1 MMDRLRDLV
10 PGEEFDYGMLM
21 SVLQSYAKPRN
32 KVTRL
37 LKSGDIIRVKK
48 GLYVFGPRYQRHPI
62 CLEALANLIYGPSY
76 ISLESALSYYGM
88 IPERVEWT
96 TSMTTK
102 KNKEYHTPLGNFSY
116 RHLHPWKYM
125 VGVTQTTIDDRL
137 VLMASREKAL
147 ADLIAPHRDLVSTTK
162 LESFLTENLRIDWQ
176 SIDQLDTRNLD
187 AIATAYRKPAVHT
200 LLQLVRG
207 F

>member
-37 LKSGDIIRVKK
+37 LKSGEIIRVKK
-48 GLYVFGPRYQRHPI
+48 GLYVFGPRYQRRPI
-62 CLEALANLIYGPSY
+62 CLEALANLIHGPSY
-76 ISLESALSYYGM
+76 VSLESALSYYSM

-102 KNKEYHTPLGNFSY
+102 KNKEYHTPVANFSY
-116 RHLHPWKYM
+116 RHLHPSKYA
-125 VGVTQTTIDDRL
+125 VGIERVTIDNRN

-147 ADLIAPHRDLVSTTK
+147 ADLLADQRDLTTTEE
-162 LESFLTENLRIDWQ
+162 LLPFLTENLRIDEQ
-176 SIDQLDTRNLD
+176 DLYALRIDLLSK
-187 AIATAYRKPAVHT
+187 IAAAYRKPAVHA